1 MVHVHQKPVSQAEQ
15 TSCDKPQTFLINK
28 SKVQPFFGVKQGCP
42 LSPLLFSIYLNGIDS
57 VTDGAQGALIG
68 DFTVLT
74 CSFLITCP
82 SLPMFMRI
90 CRPC

>member
-1 MVHVHQKPVSQAEQ
+1 MPIYMLSILENLYKADEYTLLDGDDSA
-15 TSCDKPQTFLINK
+15 T
-28 SKVQPFFGVKQGCP
+28 VQPLFGVKQGCP